1 MRRETC
7 LTSLGLASPLTSH
20 VSRLTPCLT
29 NSPTI
34 SSPRCF
40 WYNVLHGQRVYRLF
54 VGGEVACREE
64 GRHLRHGRH
73 DHRLDRHLA
82 DACERRELS
91 SEGALVGV
99 QAAQAAGMQV
109 AVVYDRYSDRDRDE
123 IERLADVLLYRQ
135 G

>member
-7 LTSLGLASPLTSH
+7 LTSSGLSSPLTPL

-54 VGGEVACREE
+54 VGGEVACRE
-64 GRHLRHGRH
+64 
-73 DHRLDRHLA
+73 
-82 DACERRELS
+82 LS

-109 AVVYDRYSDRDRDE
+109 AVVYDRYSNKDRDE
-123 IERLADVLLYRQ
+123 IERLADMLLYRQ